1 MLSLG
6 DLNPHLFYHPPLLL
20 YCTALLSQLLNLLEI
35 DQSRGIVTLIAG
47 RSVSALAGTVSILLV
62 YLLARLLVA
71 ARGGSP
77 TGRVA
82 GAVGADARRPDAGH
96 TRASSRRG
104 NTADGPALAAAA
116 LFAFAPLSVTCSRYL
131 KEDSLLLAGVLSA
144 TLLWVMSVQRQ
155 SHRWFLLA
163 GFVGGIAAATKYT
176 GFLVIPLIGIWPWV
190 ISRRWR
196 PDRILLRWT
205 AAALC
210 LAAVSFFVVTPFAI
224 ISPRDAASGFLFEAK
239 HAVDGHYSTLHQAG
253 IRIGSWSQWWM
264 YHAGRSM
271 VPGLTL
277 LPSVCAFMGLG
288 MLFRRRRRED
298 LFVLGLFLLFFLPAE
313 VARSKPHPQ
322 PERYILPALP
332 FLCIAAAQV
341 VRFLSTAVPK
351 KWISALLVLLI
362 ASPLIRSLHLASDLY
377 PDTRAQLVSWTL
389 NHLPAGSKL
398 YLDTSPTYSG
408 RFDRTRMKKKPRTRY
423 GTLLRWREKQEEGFT
438 HLVETSFGSG
448 RFLEQPNPHH
458 EIQDK
463 LREMRARLELVR
475 VFRSSSGPYGFHN
488 PVLRL
493 YRLPAE

>member
-210 LAAVSFFVVTPFAI
+210 LAAVSFFVVTLFASSAHGMRPAAFSSKRNTLWTATTVRYI
-224 ISPRDAASGFLFEAK
+224 RRASGSA
-239 HAVDGHYSTLHQAG
+239 
-253 IRIGSWSQWWM
+253 
-264 YHAGRSM
+264 
-271 VPGLTL
+271 PGL
-277 LPSVCAFMGLG
+277 SGG
-288 MLFRRRRRED
+288 
-298 LFVLGLFLLFFLPAE
+298 
-313 VARSKPHPQ
+313 
-322 PERYILPALP
+322 
-332 FLCIAAAQV
+332 CITQGAAW
-341 VRFLSTAVPK
+341 FP
-351 KWISALLVLLI
+351 
-362 ASPLIRSLHLASDLY
+362 
-377 PDTRAQLVSWTL
+377 
-389 NHLPAGSKL
+389 G
-398 YLDTSPTYSG
+398 
-408 RFDRTRMKKKPRTRY
+408 
-423 GTLLRWREKQEEGFT
+423 
-438 HLVETSFGSG
+438 
-448 RFLEQPNPHH
+448 
-458 EIQDK
+458 
-463 LREMRARLELVR
+463 
-475 VFRSSSGPYGFHN
+475 
-488 PVLRL
+488 
-493 YRLPAE
+493 